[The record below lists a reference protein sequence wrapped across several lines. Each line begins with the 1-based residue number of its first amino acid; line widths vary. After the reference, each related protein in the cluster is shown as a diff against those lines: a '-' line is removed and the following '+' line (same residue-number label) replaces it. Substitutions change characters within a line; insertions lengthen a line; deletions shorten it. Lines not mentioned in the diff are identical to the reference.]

1 MGLYV
6 SFSITADWGYPEQ
19 VEGGNESIG
28 YESVPV
34 DYSEACEAFVSTF
47 LDTALSLVPVD
58 TGYLRSTIDA
68 STDGDTCEAE
78 ATADYAQYVEY
89 GTVYMDAQPY
99 FEPALAEACAV
110 ASQLAE
116 EALQEAQEELADLL
130 EDMQADSDA
139 GGMMM
144 MGGGG
149 GGGLMNFIA
158 SFLAILLVSAVSAII
173 SSIFGTT
180 QSSVSRSA
188 FVPDVEI
195 T

>member
-6 SFSITADWGYPEQ
+6 SFSITADWGYPEE
-19 VEGGNESIG
+19 VEGGNENIG

-58 TGYLRSTIDA
+58 TGYLRSTINA
-68 STDGDTCEAE
+68 NADGDTCEAE

-99 FEPALAEACAV
+99 FEPALEAACAAAAEA
-110 ASQLAE
+110 AE

-130 EDMQADSDA
+130 EDMQADSDTGA
-139 GGMMM
+139 MM

-149 GGGLMNFIA
+149 GGGLMNFMA

-180 QSSVSRSA
+180 KSSISRNA

>member
-6 SFSITADWGYPEQ
+6 SFSITADWGYPEE
-19 VEGGNESIG
+19 VKGGDENTG

-58 TGYLRSTIDA
+58 TGYLRSTINA
-68 STDGDTCEAE
+68 NADGDTCEAE

-99 FEPALAEACAV
+99 FEPALEAACAAAAEA
-110 ASQLAE
+110 AE
-116 EALQEAQEELADLL
+116 EALQEAQEELADLVGDTL
-130 EDMQADSDA
+130 VGSDFVGVA
-139 GGMMM
+139 ME
-144 MGGGG
+144 GGGG
-149 GGGLMNFIA
+149 GDLQAVLA
-158 SFLAILLVSAVSAII
+158 SVLTILFMSFVSAFVSLVL
-173 SSIFGTT
+173 GTT
-180 QSSVSRSA
+180 KSSVSRSA

>member
-6 SFSITADWGYPEQ
+6 SFSITADWGYPEE
-19 VEGGNESIG
+19 VEGGDENTG

-47 LDTALSLVPVD
+47 LDIALSLVPVD
-58 TGYLRSTIDA
+58 TGYLRSTINA
-68 STDGDTCEAE
+68 NADGDTCEAE

-99 FEPALAEACAV
+99 FEPALEAACA
-110 ASQLAE
+110 AAAAAAE

-130 EDMQADSDA
+130 GDMLVGSDFV
-139 GGMMM
+139 GMGME
-144 MGGGG
+144 GGGG
-149 GGGLMNFIA
+149 GDLLNVLA
-158 SFLAILLVSAVSAII
+158 SVLTIIFMSFVSTFVSLILGTTK
-173 SSIFGTT
+173 SSI
-180 QSSVSRSA
+180 SRSA

>member
-6 SFSITADWGYPEQ
+6 SFSITADWGYPEE

-68 STDGDTCEAE
+68 NTDGDTCEAE

-99 FEPALAEACAV
+99 FEPALEAACAAAAEA
-110 ASQLAE
+110 AE

-130 EDMQADSDA
+130 EDMLADSDIGA
-139 GGMMM
+139 MT
-144 MGGGG
+144 MGGEG
-149 GGGLMNFIA
+149 GGGLMDFIA
-158 SFLAILLVSAVSAII
+158 SFLAILLVSVVGAII
-173 SSIFGTT
+173 SSIFDTT
-180 QSSVSRSA
+180 KSNISRSA

>member
-6 SFSITADWGYPEQ
+6 SFSITADWGYPEE
-19 VEGGNESIG
+19 VEGGDENIG

-58 TGYLRSTIDA
+58 TGYLRSTINA
-68 STDGDTCEAE
+68 NADGDTCEAE

-99 FEPALAEACAV
+99 FEPALEAACAAAAEA
-110 ASQLAE
+110 AE

-130 EDMQADSDA
+130 GDMWVGSDFV
-139 GGMMM
+139 GMAME
-144 MGGGG
+144 GGG
-149 GGGLMNFIA
+149 GGGLQDVLASVLTILFMSFISA
-158 SFLAILLVSAVSAII
+158 FVSLIFSA
-173 SSIFGTT
+173 TK
-180 QSSVSRSA
+180 SSVSRSA

>member
-6 SFSITADWGYPEQ
+6 SFSITADWGYPEE
-19 VEGGNESIG
+19 VEGGDENIG

-58 TGYLRSTIDA
+58 TGYLRSTINA
-68 STDGDTCEAE
+68 NADGDTCEAE

-99 FEPALAEACAV
+99 FEPALEAACAAAAEA
-110 ASQLAE
+110 AE

-130 EDMQADSDA
+130 GDMFVGSDFV
-139 GGMMM
+139 GMAME
-144 MGGGG
+144 GGG
-149 GGGLMNFIA
+149 GGGLQDVLASVLTILFMSFISA
-158 SFLAILLVSAVSAII
+158 FVSLIFSATK
-173 SSIFGTT
+173 SD
-180 QSSVSRSA
+180 VSRSA

-195 T
+195 I

>member
-6 SFSITADWGYPEQ
+6 SFSITADWGYPEK
-19 VEGGNESIG
+19 VEGGDENIG

-58 TGYLRSTIDA
+58 TGYLRSTINA
-68 STDGDTCEAE
+68 NADGDTCEAE

-99 FEPALAEACAV
+99 FEPALEAACAAAAEA
-110 ASQLAE
+110 AE
-116 EALQEAQEELADLL
+116 EALQEAQEELADLVG
-130 EDMQADSDA
+130 DMFVGSDFV
-139 GGMMM
+139 GMAME
-144 MGGGG
+144 GGG
-149 GGGLMNFIA
+149 GGGLQEVLA
-158 SFLAILLVSAVSAII
+158 SVLTIIFMSFVSAFVSLIL
-173 SSIFGTT
+173 GTT
-180 QSSVSRSA
+180 KSSVSRSA

>member
-6 SFSITADWGYPEQ
+6 SFSITADWGYPEE
-19 VEGGNESIG
+19 VEGGDENIG

-68 STDGDTCEAE
+68 NADGDTCEAE

-99 FEPALAEACAV
+99 FEPALEAACAAAAEA
-110 ASQLAE
+110 AE

-130 EDMQADSDA
+130 EDRSADIDA

-144 MGGGG
+144 EGGGVG
-149 GGGLMNFIA
+149 FLMDFIA
-158 SFLAILLVSAVSAII
+158 SFLAILLVSAVKAVI
-173 SSIFGTT
+173 SSVFSTT
-180 QSSVSRSA
+180 KSSVSRSA

>member
-6 SFSITADWGYPEQ
+6 SFSITADWGYPEE
-19 VEGGNESIG
+19 VEGGDENIG

-58 TGYLRSTIDA
+58 TGYLKSTINA
-68 STDGDTCEAE
+68 NADGDTCEAE

-99 FEPALAEACAV
+99 FEPALEAACAAAAEA
-110 ASQLAE
+110 AE

-130 EDMQADSDA
+130 EDMQADSDTGA
-139 GGMMM
+139 MM

-149 GGGLMNFIA
+149 GGGLMNFMA

-173 SSIFGTT
+173 SSIFDTT
-180 QSSVSRSA
+180 KSSISRSA
-188 FVPDVEI
+188 FVPDIEI

>member
-6 SFSITADWGYPEQ
+6 SFSITADWGYPEE
-19 VEGGNESIG
+19 VEGGDENIG

-68 STDGDTCEAE
+68 NADGDTCEAE

-99 FEPALAEACAV
+99 FEPALEAACAAAAEA
-110 ASQLAE
+110 AE

-130 EDMQADSDA
+130 EDRSADIDV

-144 MGGGG
+144 EGGGG
-149 GGGLMNFIA
+149 GFLMDFIA
-158 SFLAILLVSAVSAII
+158 SFLAILLVSAVKAVI
-173 SSIFGTT
+173 SSVFGTT
-180 QSSVSRSA
+180 KSSVSRSA

>member
-6 SFSITADWGYPEQ
+6 SFSITADWGYPEE

-68 STDGDTCEAE
+68 NTDGDTCEAE

-99 FEPALAEACAV
+99 FEPALEAACAAAAEA
-110 ASQLAE
+110 AE

-130 EDMQADSDA
+130 EDMQADSDTGA
-139 GGMMM
+139 MM

-149 GGGLMNFIA
+149 GGDLMNFMA

-180 QSSVSRSA
+180 ESSISRSA
-188 FVPDVEI
+188 FVPDIEI

>member
-6 SFSITADWGYPEQ
+6 SFSITADWGYPEE
-19 VEGGNESIG
+19 VEGGDENIG

-47 LDTALSLVPVD
+47 LDISLSLVPVD
-58 TGYLRSTIDA
+58 TGYLRSTINA
-68 STDGDTCEAE
+68 NADGDTCEAE

-99 FEPALAEACAV
+99 FEPALEAACAAAAEA
-110 ASQLAE
+110 AE

-130 EDMQADSDA
+130 EDRSADIDA
-139 GGMMM
+139 GGMM

-149 GGGLMNFIA
+149 GGGLMDFMA

-173 SSIFGTT
+173 SSIFDTT
-180 QSSVSRSA
+180 KPSISRSA

>member
-6 SFSITADWGYPEQ
+6 SFSITADWGYPEE
-19 VEGGNESIG
+19 VEGGDENTG

-58 TGYLRSTIDA
+58 TGYLRSTISA
-68 STDGDTCEAE
+68 NADGDTCEAE

-99 FEPALAEACAV
+99 FEPALEAACAAAAEA
-110 ASQLAE
+110 AE

-130 EDMQADSDA
+130 GDMLVGSDFV
-139 GGMMM
+139 GMAME
-144 MGGGG
+144 GGG
-149 GGGLMNFIA
+149 GGGLADVLA
-158 SFLAILLVSAVSAII
+158 SVLTILFMSFVSAFVSLIL
-173 SSIFGTT
+173 GTT
-180 QSSVSRSA
+180 KSSVSRSA

>member
-6 SFSITADWGYPEQ
+6 SFSITADWGYPEE
-19 VEGGNESIG
+19 VEGGNEDIG

-68 STDGDTCEAE
+68 NADGDTCEAE

-99 FEPALAEACAV
+99 FEPALEAACAAAAEA
-110 ASQLAE
+110 AE

-130 EDMQADSDA
+130 GDMSVGSDFV
-139 GGMMM
+139 GMAME
-144 MGGGG
+144 GGG
-149 GGGLMNFIA
+149 GGGLQDVLA
-158 SFLAILLVSAVSAII
+158 SVLTMLFMSFVSAFVSLVL
-173 SSIFGTT
+173 GTT
-180 QSSVSRSA
+180 KSSRSRSA

-195 T
+195 I

>member
-6 SFSITADWGYPEQ
+6 SFSITADWGYPEE
-19 VEGGNESIG
+19 VEGGDENTG

-58 TGYLRSTIDA
+58 TGYLRSTINA
-68 STDGDTCEAE
+68 NADGDTCEAE

-99 FEPALAEACAV
+99 FEPALEAACAAAAEAA
-110 ASQLAE
+110 A
-116 EALQEAQEELADLL
+116 EALQEAQDELADLL
-130 EDMQADSDA
+130 GDMLVGSDFVGIA
-139 GGMMM
+139 ME
-144 MGGGG
+144 G
-149 GGGLMNFIA
+149 GGGLQEVLA
-158 SFLAILLVSAVSAII
+158 SVLTMLFMSFVSTFVSL
-173 SSIFGTT
+173 IFGATK
-180 QSSVSRSA
+180 SSVSRSA

>member
-6 SFSITADWGYPEQ
+6 SFSITADWGYPEE
-19 VEGGNESIG
+19 VEGGDENIG

-68 STDGDTCEAE
+68 NADGDTCEAE

-99 FEPALAEACAV
+99 FEPALEAACAAAAEA
-110 ASQLAE
+110 AE

-130 EDMQADSDA
+130 EDRSADIDV

-144 MGGGG
+144 EGGGVG
-149 GGGLMNFIA
+149 FLMDFIA
-158 SFLAILLVSAVSAII
+158 SFLAILLVSAVRAVT

-180 QSSVSRSA
+180 KSGVSRSA

>member
-6 SFSITADWGYPEQ
+6 SFSITADWGYPES

-47 LDTALSLVPVD
+47 LNTALSLVPVD

-68 STDGDTCEAE
+68 NTDGDTCEAE

-89 GTVYMDAQPY
+89 GTVFMEAQPY
-99 FEPALAEACAV
+99 FEPALEEACAV

-139 GGMMM
+139 GTMM

-149 GGGLMNFIA
+149 GGGLMNFLA

-173 SSIFGTT
+173 SSIFGTNK
-180 QSSVSRSA
+180 SSVSRSA
-188 FVPDVEI
+188 FIPDIEI

>member
-6 SFSITADWGYPEQ
+6 SFSITADWGYPEE

-68 STDGDTCEAE
+68 NTDGDTCEAE

-99 FEPALAEACAV
+99 FEPALEAACAAAAEA
-110 ASQLAE
+110 AE

-130 EDMQADSDA
+130 EDMQADSDTGA
-139 GGMMM
+139 MM

-149 GGGLMNFIA
+149 GGGLMDFMV

-173 SSIFGTT
+173 SSIFDTT
-180 QSSVSRSA
+180 KSSISRSA

>member
-6 SFSITADWGYPEQ
+6 SFSITADWGYPEA

-34 DYSEACEAFVSTF
+34 DYSEACEVFVSTF

-68 STDGDTCEAE
+68 NTDGDTCEAE

-99 FEPALAEACAV
+99 FEPALEAACAAAAEA
-110 ASQLAE
+110 AE

-139 GGMMM
+139 GAMM

-158 SFLAILLVSAVSAII
+158 SFLAILLMSVVSAII
-173 SSIFGTT
+173 NSIFGTT
-180 QSSVSRSA
+180 KSSVSRSA
-188 FVPDVEI
+188 FVPDIEI